1 MTEKEKI
8 IQHII
13 QLGKECSGDNFTRA
27 NITFHTIDVS
37 IDDYNWILKHSSTE
51 RLLINLKASIE
62 EEEYESSRLIK
73 NELDFRQV
81 VVADNILEK
90 WIKK

>member
-1 MTEKEKI
+1 
-8 IQHII
+8 
-13 QLGKECSGDNFTRA
+13 
-27 NITFHTIDVS
+27 
-37 IDDYNWILKHSSTE
+37 
-51 RLLINLKASIE
+51 LINLKASIE